1 MRLATFRIGDDVTW
15 GAIADRRVVDARD
28 LGVTSAWPTLLDFVR
43 TGPDAAHDF
52 AARVARRPR
61 WTEHAGLRLLAP
73 IPQPPQNP
81 VAVGLNYR
89 EHVTEAGHAPVAEDD
104 RGRPMLFTKSRS
116 SIIGHEAAIRI
127 DATATTQVD
136 WEVELTLVI
145 GRGGRDIKEAD
156 AWDHIFGYTI
166 ANDVSARDLQF
177 LDKRRPQFFQG
188 KSLDTFCPLGPWI
201 VTKDE
206 LANVEDLGITL
217 RLDGVMKQDGRTSQ
231 LIFSIPEII
240 AEVSRSRTIEAGELI
255 LTGTPSGVGFTRTP
269 PEFLA
274 PGQVVECEIEGIGVL
289 RNPVVAAGGA
299 GS

>member
-1 MRLATFRIGDDVTW
+1 VRLATFRIGDLVTW
-15 GAIADRRVVDARD
+15 GAIADDKVVDARD
-28 LGVTSAWPTLLDFVR
+28 LGVATAWPTLLELVR
-43 TGPDAAHDF
+43 AGPDAARDF
-52 AARVARRPR
+52 TSRVAERPR
-61 WTEHAGLRLLAP
+61 WKEHAGMRLLAP
-73 IPQPPQNP
+73 VSQPPQNP

-89 EHVTEAGHAPVAEDD
+89 EHVTEAGHAAVKDDD

-116 SIIGHEAAIRI
+116 SIIGPGEAIRI
-127 DATATTQVD
+127 DPTATSQAD

-145 GRGGRDIKEAD
+145 GKGGRDIAEAD

-206 LANVEDLGITL
+206 LPNVEDLQITL
-217 RLDGVMKQDGRTSQ
+217 RIDGVTKQDGRTSQ

-240 AEVSRSRTIEAGELI
+240 AEVSRSRTVEAGELI

-274 PGQVVECEIEGIGVL
+274 PGQVVECEIEGIGIL
-289 RNPVVAAGGA
+289 RNPVVGA
-299 GS
+299 EGRR

>member
-1 MRLATFRIGDDVTW
+1 MRLATFRIGDTTTW
-15 GAIADRRVVDARD
+15 GAIAGDKVVDARD
-28 LGVTSAWPTLLDFVR
+28 LGVATAWPTLLDLVR
-43 TGPDAAHDF
+43 SGPDAARDF
-52 AARVARRPR
+52 ASRVAERPR
-61 WTEHAGLRLLAP
+61 WKEHAGLRLLAP
-73 IPQPPQNP
+73 IPQPPQNA

-89 EHVTEAGHAPVAEDD
+89 EHVTEAGHAPVGED

-116 SIIGHEAAIRI
+116 SIIGHEEGIRI
-127 DATATTQVD
+127 DATATSQVD

-145 GRGGRDIKEAD
+145 GTGGRDISEAQ

-177 LDKRRPQFFQG
+177 IDKRRPQFFQG

-206 LANVEDLGITL
+206 LPNVADLRITL
-217 RLDGVMKQDGRTSQ
+217 RVDGVTKQDGRTSQ

-269 PEFLA
+269 PEFLT
-274 PGQVVECEIEGIGVL
+274 PGQVVECEIEGIGIL
-289 RNPVVAAGGA
+289 RNPVVAAEGRA
-299 GS
+299 

>member
-1 MRLATFRIGDDVTW
+1 MRLATFRIGDATTW
-15 GAIADRRVVDARD
+15 GAIADGKIVDARD
-28 LGVTSAWPTLLDFVR
+28 LGVISAWPTLLDLVR
-43 TGPDAAHDF
+43 AGSDAARDF
-52 AARVARRPR
+52 AARVAERPR
-61 WTEHAGLRLLAP
+61 WTQPPGLRLLAP
-73 IPQPPQNP
+73 IAQPPQNP

-89 EHVTEAGHAPVAEDD
+89 EHVAEAGHAPVRDDD

-116 SIIGHEAAIRI
+116 SIVGPDEAIRI
-127 DATATTQVD
+127 DPTATSQAD

-145 GRGGRDIKEAD
+145 GTGGRDIREAD
-156 AWDHIFGYTI
+156 AWDHVFGYTI

-177 LDKRRPQFFQG
+177 FDKRRPQFFQG

-206 LANVEDLGITL
+206 LTKVEDLRITL
-217 RLDGVMKQDGRTSQ
+217 RIDGVTKQDGRTSQ

-269 PEFLA
+269 PEYLT
-274 PGQVVECEIEGIGVL
+274 PGQVVECEIEGIGIL
-289 RNPVVAAGGA
+289 RNPVVGADAGG
-299 GS
+299 

>member
-1 MRLATFRIGDDVTW
+1 MRLATFRIGDATTW
-15 GAIADRRVVDARD
+15 GAIADGKVVDARD
-28 LGVTSAWPTLLDFVR
+28 LGVASAWPTLLDLVQA
-43 TGPDAAHDF
+43 GPGALLDLAS
-52 AARVARRPR
+52 RVAERPR
-61 WTEHAGLRLLAP
+61 WKEHPGLRLLAP
-73 IPQPPQNP
+73 IPQPPQNA

-89 EHVTEAGHAPVAEDD
+89 EHVTEAGHAAVKEDD

-116 SIIGHEAAIRI
+116 SIVGPDEAIRI
-127 DATATTQVD
+127 DPSATSQVD

-145 GRGGRDIKEAD
+145 GTGGRDIPETA

-201 VTKDE
+201 VTTDE
-206 LANVEDLGITL
+206 LPSVEDLRITL
-217 RLDGVMKQDGRTSQ
+217 RVDGVTKQDGRTSQ
-231 LIFSIPEII
+231 LIFSIPEIV

-269 PEFLA
+269 PEFLQ
-274 PGQVVECEIEGIGVL
+274 PGQVVECEIEGIGIL
-289 RNPVVAAGGA
+289 RNPVVSADGGP
-299 GS
+299 

>member
-1 MRLATFRIGDDVTW
+1 MRLATFKIGDTFTW
-15 GAIADRRVVDARD
+15 GAVNDSKVLDARD
-28 LGVTSAWPTLLDFVR
+28 LGITSTWPTLLDLV
-43 TGPDAAHDF
+43 TAGPEAARDF
-52 AARVARRPR
+52 AARVGERPS
-61 WTEHAGLRLLAP
+61 WKEHANLRLLAP
-73 IPQPPQNP
+73 ISRPPQNP

-89 EHVTEAGHAPVAEDD
+89 EHVTEAGHAAVKDDD

-116 SIIGHEAAIRI
+116 SIVGPEEAIRI
-127 DATATTQVD
+127 DPSATTQVD
-136 WEVELTLVI
+136 WEVELTIVI
-145 GRGGRDIKEAD
+145 GRGGRDIQVAD

-206 LANVEDLGITL
+206 LTSVEDLRISL
-217 RLDGVMKQDGRTSQ
+217 RVDGVTKQDGRTSQ

-269 PEFLA
+269 PEFLV
-274 PGQVVECEIEGIGVL
+274 PGQTVECEIEGIGVL
-289 RNPVVAAGGA
+289 RNPVVGASAGA
-299 GS
+299 

>member
-1 MRLATFRIGDDVTW
+1 MKLASFKLGDVATW
-15 GAIADRRVVDARD
+15 GAVADGRFVDARD
-28 LGVTSAWPTLLDFVR
+28 LGVSSTWPTLLDLVR
-43 TGPDAAHDF
+43 GGSDAARDF
-52 AARVARRPR
+52 ASRVAERSLWRESP
-61 WTEHAGLRLLAP
+61 EPQLLAP
-73 IPQPPQNP
+73 IAQPPQNL

-89 EHVTEAGHAPVAEDD
+89 DHVLEAGHAAVGESE

-116 SIIGHEAAIRI
+116 AIIGPDEAIRL
-127 DATATTQVD
+127 DPGVSTEVD

-145 GRGGRDIKEAD
+145 GRGGRDIREAD

-177 LDKRRPQFFQG
+177 FDKRRPQFFQG

-206 LANVEDLGITL
+206 LPNVEDLRITL
-217 RLDGVMKQDGRTSQ
+217 RIDGVTKQDARTSQ

-240 AEVSRSRTIEAGELI
+240 AEVSRGRTIEPGEI
-255 LTGTPSGVGFTRTP
+255 VLTGTPSGVGFTRKP
-269 PEFLA
+269 AEFLA

-289 RNPVVAAGGA
+289 RNPVVGANAGG
-299 GS
+299 